1 MCIIKYI
8 YYIREPLRAPNI
20 LYNNIYYTIGDT
32 MLEVFF
38 GVLLAIAVRDLY
50 LELIER
56 YRNYRFKKDLKV
68 FADQLE
74 DLEADDDDDLK

>member
-56 YRNYRFKKDLKV
+56 YRHYRLKKDMRV
-68 FADQLE
+68 WSEHLE

>member
-1 MCIIKYI
+1 
-8 YYIREPLRAPNI
+8 
-20 LYNNIYYTIGDT
+20 

-38 GVLLAIAVRDLY
+38 GVLLAIAARDVY

-56 YRNYRFKKDLKV
+56 YRHYRLKKDLKA

-74 DLEADDDDDLK
+74 DLEADDEDL

>member
-1 MCIIKYI
+1 
-8 YYIREPLRAPNI
+8 
-20 LYNNIYYTIGDT
+20 

-38 GVLLAIAVRDLY
+38 GVLLAVAVRDVY

-56 YRNYRFKKDLKV
+56 YRAHRFKKDLKA

-74 DLEADDDDDLK
+74 DIEADDEDL